1 MKLYDYYRSTASY
14 RVRIALNIKN
24 ICYETLAVHLI
35 NNGGEQH
42 NPDYLT
48 LNPQG
53 LVPTLNENGHII
65 TQSLAIIEYLDE
77 MNPTPALLPPTPY
90 GRAKVRSL
98 ALIIACDMHP
108 LNNLRVLNCLRKQFK
123 ATEDQILQWYHRW
136 LKEGFD
142 AFEQVLQNLPHKHQV
157 CYGNEVSVADI
168 CLIPQVYNAKR
179 FGFSMGDYPLINE
192 INDYCLTLPAF
203 KNAAPSEETKVK

>member
-24 ICYETLAVHLI
+24 ISYERIAVHLV
-35 NNGGEQH
+35 NNGGEH
-42 NPDYLT
+42 HHPDYLN

-53 LVPTLNENGHII
+53 LVPTLDEHGHIV

-77 MNPTPALLPPTPY
+77 ISPTPPLLPATPF
-90 GRAKVRSL
+90 GRAQVRSL
-98 ALIIACDMHP
+98 ALLIACDMHP
-108 LNNLRVLNCLRKQFK
+108 LNNLRVLNQLRSQFG
-123 ATEDQILQWYHRW
+123 ADEAQIHEWYHRW

-142 AFEQVLQNLPHKHQV
+142 AFERRLSAIPHKHHY
-157 CYGNEVSVADI
+157 CYGNEVSLADI

-179 FGFSMGDYPLINE
+179 FGFPMDEYPLINE
-192 INDYCLTLPAF
+192 IEAYCLGLAAF
-203 KNAAPSEETKVK
+203 KNAAPEG